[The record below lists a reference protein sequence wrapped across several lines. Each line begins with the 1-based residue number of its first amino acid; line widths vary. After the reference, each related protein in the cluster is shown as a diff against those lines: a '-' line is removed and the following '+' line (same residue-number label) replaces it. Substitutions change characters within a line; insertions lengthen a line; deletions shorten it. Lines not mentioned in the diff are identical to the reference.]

1 MEQNWGAPQ
10 QQGAQWPAAAGFQPA
25 LGPYAAYGAYP
36 PMAPRAY
43 PMLMAAPAQQQQ
55 AMLAAA
61 PAQQLAP
68 PPPPLPRAAPKD
80 ISTWL
85 NEVKPGYGEK
95 YASIFEDL
103 GVDDEDDVQNLRD
116 DLARDLRAALENA
129 GAKRG
134 HLNNIESAVIAKR
147 ANAAPRHLAL
157 LPPPP
162 PPLAAPPRALPAL
175 LPPPPAGA
183 LPALLPPPP
192 AAGPRP
198 SALLTAWLDEVQC
211 QGPVRERVLAIA
223 NDVPELFAT
232 SVEDLERECSA
243 STLKPLSWSRF
254 RKAFVKEKAARAAAA
269 ANAAPA
275 TPANVAPVTP
285 VAAAPSP
292 GAPATPPAAPA
303 PAPADEEELPDAPP
317 PEADDDDDAAPP
329 RAAAFS
335 FFSAAA
341 AVAGAAPLNVS
352 SNTLTCVTTA
362 RIPAS

>member
-1 MEQNWGAPQ
+1 MENNNWGAPQ

-162 PPLAAPPRALPAL
+162 SLAAPPCPRFCLRRRRPAR
-175 LPPPPAGA
+175 
-183 LPALLPPPP
+183 
-192 AAGPRP
+192 GPRR
-198 SALLTAWLDEVQC
+198 C
-211 QGPVRERVLAIA
+211 
-223 NDVPELFAT
+223 
-232 SVEDLERECSA
+232 
-243 STLKPLSWSRF
+243 
-254 RKAFVKEKAARAAAA
+254 
-269 ANAAPA
+269 
-275 TPANVAPVTP
+275 
-285 VAAAPSP
+285 
-292 GAPATPPAAPA
+292 
-303 PAPADEEELPDAPP
+303 
-317 PEADDDDDAAPP
+317 
-329 RAAAFS
+329 
-335 FFSAAA
+335 
-341 AVAGAAPLNVS
+341 
-352 SNTLTCVTTA
+352 
-362 RIPAS
+362 